1 MVVERYASVGLRRWI
16 DEAVGPHY
24 DALFLRL
31 DLLVASREGRCGC
44 RHCREVVDRRLAEL
58 VGSLPPL

>member
-1 MVVERYASVGLRRWI
+1 MVVERYASVELRRWI

-31 DLLVASREGRCGC
+31 DLLAASREGRCGC
-44 RHCREVVDRRLAEL
+44 RHCRAVVDERREALIAY
-58 VGSLPPL
+58 LPRI